1 LQGFVI
7 LAPQIKVILDSMKII
22 NLALQGGGSHG
33 AFTWGVLDALLE
45 DGRIQFEGISG
56 TSAGA
61 MNAVAMAQGFA
72 MAQGKKKADPREL
85 ARESLSTF
93 WNGVAD
99 MGISNNPW
107 SALWGG
113 LWDGGRGGAS
123 PLMQLGQA
131 LSQVASPYQLNP
143 TGMNPLEAMLERH
156 VDFERLRKFEKLK
169 VFVCATRVSTG
180 KAEIF
185 SGARLSSQA
194 VMASACLPMMFQ
206 AVEIEGDLFWDGGYS
221 GNPAIHPLIYKCASR
236 DVLLVQ
242 INPIRRPMDEKN
254 RPKSAQGIME
264 RVNEVTFNASLLAEM
279 RAIDF
284 VKRLLHEG
292 RLDMFKYKDV
302 LMHRIDGGTPLSRYG
317 SNSKLSTDR
326 NFLKELFELGRKATA
341 DWLKGHYAYLGRQD
355 TINIARDYLDDLRIT
370 GKTSPRT
377 EKT

>member
-1 LQGFVI
+1 MSAVVTRPTQDRVI
-7 LAPQIKVILDSMKII
+7 LGDMKTI

-45 DGRIQFEGISG
+45 DGRINFDGISG

-61 MNAVAMAQGFA
+61 MNAVAVANGFA
-72 MAQGKKKADPREL
+72 QAHGNKGADPREL

-99 MGISNNPW
+99 MGIANNPW

-113 LWDGGRGGAS
+113 LWDANQGGTS
-123 PLMQLGQA
+123 PFMQLGQA
-131 LSQVASPYQLNP
+131 LAQYASPYQINP
-143 TGMNPLEAMLERH
+143 AGFNPLQAMLERH
-156 VDFERLRKFEKLK
+156 IDFEKLQALHDLK
-169 VFVCATRVSTG
+169 VFVCATRVSSG

-185 SGARLSSQA
+185 TGKRITPQA

-221 GNPAIHPLIYKCASR
+221 GNPAIHPLIYQCASR

-242 INPIRRPMDEKN
+242 INPIRISMKEED
-254 RPKSAQGIME
+254 RPKTSREIME

-284 VKRLLHEG
+284 VKRLLHDG
-292 RLDMFKYKDV
+292 RLDIFKYKDV
-302 LMHRIDGGTPLSRYG
+302 LMHRIDGGAHLTQFG
-317 SNSKLSTDR
+317 STSKLSTDR
-326 NFLKELFELGRKATA
+326 KFLLELFKLGRKATV
-341 DWLKGHYAYLGRQD
+341 DWLKNHYAYLGRQD

-370 GKTSPRT
+370 GKKAHSSETP
-377 EKT
+377 